1 MDDKYTLNSHQ
12 PLSCV
17 EICSRACARQ
27 NKQVPTTKAA
37 SQKEDGQVR
46 ARLEDPL
53 MMNKYSSDIKLPKNI
68 WVIWGTKNI

>member
-1 MDDKYTLNSHQ
+1 MDQRSSSIILVFHAIQ
-12 PLSCV
+12 V

-27 NKQVPTTKAA
+27 NKQGPTTKAA

-53 MMNKYSSDIKLPKNI
+53 MMNKYSSDI
-68 WVIWGTKNI
+68 